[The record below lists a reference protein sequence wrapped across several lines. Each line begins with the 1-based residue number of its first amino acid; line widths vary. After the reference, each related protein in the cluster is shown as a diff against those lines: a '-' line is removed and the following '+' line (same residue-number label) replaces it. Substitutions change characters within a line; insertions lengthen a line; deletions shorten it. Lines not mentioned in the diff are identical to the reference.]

1 MPWNC
6 PMSLIRAAEAGDAQ
20 PRQTASRARRAGK
33 KGCRV
38 TGSVLAGSASE
49 GADDVE
55 EALQPALP
63 AGAGD
68 LALADVADIGVGN
81 ARRGDAVVGAD
92 VDRAHDARNL
102 QPFVAAV
109 EGDQFLA
116 LHQHRAVRI
125 DFGDR
130 HADFARELVRLRR
143 LALSRKFIAA
153 AHPDVSG
160 AEEGKRT
167 DRKKRGEGKR

>member
-20 PRQTASRARRAGK
+20 PRQTASRARRAGE

-55 EALQPALP
+55 DALQPALP

-68 LALADVADIGVGN
+68 SDLADVADIGVGT
-81 ARRGDAVVGAD
+81 ARREDAVVGASRQRPP
-92 VDRAHDARNL
+92 DRENL
-102 QPFVAAV
+102 TPH
-109 EGDQFLA
+109 E
-116 LHQHRAVRI
+116 
-125 DFGDR
+125 
-130 HADFARELVRLRR
+130 
-143 LALSRKFIAA
+143 S
-153 AHPDVSG
+153 
-160 AEEGKRT
+160 
-167 DRKKRGEGKR
+167 